1 MKEPRWL
8 SREIVMALHAQL
20 LAEHGGREGIRDPAM
35 LESALA
41 RPRNRFA
48 YGKTGLAGLAAAYG
62 FGLCRN
68 HPFVDGNKRVALAAI
83 DVFLQL
89 QGRELVA
96 PEPEVAERI
105 LALAA
110 GRLTERKLEAWVR
123 KRTRKIRP
131 RS

>member
-1 MKEPRWL
+1 ML
-8 SREIVMALHAQL
+8 ALHAQV
-20 LAEHGGREGIRDPAM
+20 LAEHGGREGVRDRAM

-48 YGKTGLAGLAAAYG
+48 YGKTGLAALAAAYG

-68 HPFVDGNKRVALAAI
+68 HPFVDGNKRVALAAM

-96 PEPEVAERI
+96 PEPEVARTI

-110 GRLTERKLEAWVR
+110 GRLTEAKLEAWVR
-123 KRTRKIRP
+123 KRTRRVRP
-131 RS
+131 RA

>member
-1 MKEPRWL
+1 LKEPRWL
-8 SREIVMALHAQL
+8 SREIVLALHAQV
-20 LAEHGGREGIRDPAM
+20 LAEHGGRERIRDRAT

-41 RPRNRFA
+41 RPRDRFA
-48 YGKTGLAGLAAAYG
+48 HRKTGLAGLAAAYG

-89 QGRELVA
+89 QGRELSA

-110 GRLTERKLEAWVR
+110 GSLTEPRLEAWVR
-123 KRTRKIRP
+123 KRTRKLRP
-131 RS
+131 RA